1 MSCHTAERVERNPLG
16 APDGSNGELAKHALS
31 TGPRSW
37 ARCHRAS
44 DRPLGRP
51 ASRFTWID
59 AVLRIIVRPAGQ
71 RESKYSSI
79 AR

>member
-16 APDGSNGELAKHALS
+16 APDESNGELAKHALR
-31 TGPRSW
+31 TGPRSCT
-37 ARCHRAS
+37 RCHRSFAIA
-44 DRPLGRP
+44 GAP

-59 AVLRIIVRPAGQ
+59 AVWRIIVRPAGQ
-71 RESKYSSI
+71 WESKYSSM